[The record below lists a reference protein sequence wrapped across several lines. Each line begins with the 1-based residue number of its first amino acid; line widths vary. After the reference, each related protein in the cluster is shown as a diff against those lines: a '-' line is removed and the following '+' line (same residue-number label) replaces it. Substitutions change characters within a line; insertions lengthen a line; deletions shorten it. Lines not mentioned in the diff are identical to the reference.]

1 MNNKAE
7 LYTTLSTR
15 KVQHLYASHSVTTWQ
30 KKINLNRNLSPSAM
44 LIKYIFKNDKGNNVT
59 TIFAKV

>member
-15 KVQHLYASHSVTTWQ
+15 KVQHLYAKSQRYHVAKENQPKQKFISFSHVN
-30 KKINLNRNLSPSAM
+30 KIH
-44 LIKYIFKNDKGNNVT
+44 I
-59 TIFAKV
+59 